1 MRILLLAPHEF
12 YADRGTPIAVDL
24 LLRALSAQGHE
35 VDVLAYHLG
44 STPGYP
50 NLTVHR
56 IPRLP
61 FIRSVPPGLSGKKL
75 LCDAAFFA
83 AMLRLLA
90 RRQFDVVHAVEES
103 VFMAMVGR
111 ALFGVPYVYDMDSSL
126 SRQVLARLPALR
138 PIAGALRLAEGLA
151 MRYSDAVA
159 PVCDALARMAEA
171 YQPRRVVMLRDVSLL
186 GRKPDGEGA
195 IGRGAEVRAELGP
208 RAGAGLVAM
217 YVGNLERYQGIDLLL
232 EAFAL
237 AACRVPTL
245 TLVVI
250 GGRPRDVARYERL
263 AGQRA
268 VGSRVRFLGPRP
280 VERLGD
286 YLAAADLLVSPRIR
300 GENTPMKIY
309 SYLHAG
315 KAVLATDLPTHTQV
329 LGPAVALLVAPRPE
343 ALADGLVRLA
353 GDPGLRARLGAA
365 GRRLVEE
372 RHSAAAFAAQVAALY
387 GRPDT
392 LDAAASAVS
401 TGA

>member
-1 MRILLLAPHEF
+1 MRILVLAPQEF

-24 LLRALSAQGHE
+24 LVRALSAQGHE

-50 NLTVHR
+50 NVTVHR
-56 IPRLP
+56 MPRIP

-75 LCDAAFFA
+75 VCDVAFFA
-83 AMLRLLA
+83 AMLGLLA
-90 RRQFDVVHAVEES
+90 RRRFDVVHAVEES
-103 VFMAMVGR
+103 VFMAMVAR

-126 SRQVLARLPALR
+126 SQQVLARLPALR

-151 MRYSDAVA
+151 VRYSDAVA

-171 YQPRRVVMLRDVSLL
+171 HQPRRVVMLRDVSLL

-195 IGRGAEVRAELGP
+195 IGRGADVRAELGP
-208 RAGAGLVAM
+208 RAGTGPVAM
-217 YVGNLERYQGIDLLL
+217 YVGSLERYQGIDLLL

-237 AACRVPTL
+237 AARRVPAL
-245 TLVVI
+245 TLAIV
-250 GGRPRDVARYERL
+250 GGRSQDITRYERL
-263 AGQRA
+263 AVRLG
-268 VGSRVRFLGPRP
+268 VGARVRFLGPRP

-286 YLAAADLLVSPRIR
+286 YLAAADVLVSPRIR
-300 GENTPMKIY
+300 GENTPMKLY

-329 LGPAVALLVAPRPE
+329 LGSDVALLVAARPE
-343 ALADGLVRLA
+343 ALADGLVRL
-353 GDPGLRARLGAA
+353 GEDPGLRARLGAA
-365 GRRLVEE
+365 GRRLIEE
-372 RHSAAAFAAQVAALY
+372 RHNPAAFAAQVAALY
-387 GRPDT
+387 GRRDA

-401 TGA
+401 AGA